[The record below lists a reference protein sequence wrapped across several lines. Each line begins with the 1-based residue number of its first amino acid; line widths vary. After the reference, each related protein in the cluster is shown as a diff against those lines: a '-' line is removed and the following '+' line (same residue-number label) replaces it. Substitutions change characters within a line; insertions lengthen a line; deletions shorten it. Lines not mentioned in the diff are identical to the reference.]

1 MLIFFAVIHSI
12 SSVKVDLLFF
22 FVSMEE
28 FKESIL
34 LMKSDIKY
42 EMTKVQNW
50 TSRKTA
56 GLEEQNHESSNSVT
70 KAMSLKQ
77 ERIKMAEIN

>member
-1 MLIFFAVIHSI
+1 
-12 SSVKVDLLFF
+12 
-22 FVSMEE
+22 
-28 FKESIL
+28 
-34 LMKSDIKY
+34 MKSDIKY

-77 ERIKMAEIN
+77 ERE